1 MTSLTEIDAA
11 DRSKYLQIEKPID
24 HGIVSHYNNMIITLG
39 WQTTCSI
46 LWYPVVWQRVW
57 YPVVWQRVW
66 YPCYY
71 RLLVKVCLY
80 VTQNKYGILVI
91 KGRCS

>member
-1 MTSLTEIDAA
+1 MTALTEIDAA

-24 HGIVSHYNNMIITLG
+24 HGVVSRYNNMIITLD

-46 LWYPVVWQRVW
+46 LW

-80 VTQNKYGILVI
+80 VTQSKYGILVI